1 MIENLPI
8 YLLLGTFAGTIAGLL
23 GVGGGLIIVPVL
35 VYVFTR
41 QHIDPEVMVHLAVG
55 TSLATIV
62 FTSISSVRAHHKRG
76 AVHWD
81 VFWKLA
87 PGIVIGALLGSV
99 VADWMPAHSL
109 RRFFAVFEWLVAA
122 QLLVG
127 LRPKPGRG
135 VPRLPGMFGVG
146 GVIGGISSLVG
157 IGGGTMTV
165 PFLVWCNLRMQE
177 AVATSSACALP
188 IASAGAAGFMMTGWS
203 SSQLPASSLGFVYL
217 PAFVGIVLAS
227 ILFAPVGA
235 WLAHRLPANTLRQ
248 FFAIFLVL
256 LGFYMFTPH

>member
-1 MIENLPI
+1 MIENLPV
-8 YLLLGTFAGTIAGLL
+8 YLLLGAFAGTIAGLL

-41 QHIDPEVMVHLAVG
+41 QHIEPGVMVHLAVG

-62 FTSISSVRAHHKRG
+62 FTSISSVRAHHQRG

-87 PGIVIGALLGSV
+87 PGIVLGALLGSV
-99 VADWMPAHSL
+99 VAEWMPAHAL
-109 RRFFAVFEWLVAA
+109 RRFFAIFEWLVAA

-127 LRPKPGRG
+127 FRPKPGRG
-135 VPRLPGMFGVG
+135 LPRLPGMFG
-146 GVIGGISSLVG
+146 IGGGIGCVSSIVG

-165 PFLVWCNLRMQE
+165 PFLVWCNMRMQE

-188 IASAGAAGFMMTGWS
+188 IAIAGAAGFVLTGWS
-203 SSQLPASSLGFVYL
+203 SSQLPASSVGYVYL
-217 PAFVGIVLAS
+217 PAFFGIVLAS
-227 ILFAPVGA
+227 VVFAPLGA
-235 WLAHRLPANTLRQ
+235 RLAHRLPADALRK

-256 LGFYMFTPH
+256 LGFYMFIPH